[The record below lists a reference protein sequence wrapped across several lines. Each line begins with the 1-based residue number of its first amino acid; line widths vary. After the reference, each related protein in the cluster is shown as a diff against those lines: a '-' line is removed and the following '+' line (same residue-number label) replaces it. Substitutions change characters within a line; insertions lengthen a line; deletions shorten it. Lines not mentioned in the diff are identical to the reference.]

1 MEKLLIKISK
11 MNILEKIKNSPKL
24 TKLNEMKRRMT
35 WKRALMM
42 IGVNTT
48 RPQSAFSEH

>member
-24 TKLNEMKRRMT
+24 TKLNEMKRRM
-35 WKRALMM
+35 KRALMM

-48 RPQSAFSEH
+48 RPRLAFSEH